1 MAVEGYK
8 FSIPKSSPYVLG
20 LDHIGYH
27 GNMGF
32 QFFNE
37 EIQNQTITHTKV
49 IGIAP
54 GCQNCQNLTFKVN
67 FDCQNPSEYH

>member
-32 QFFNE
+32 QVFNE
-37 EIQNQTITHTKV
+37 KIQNQTITHTKV
-49 IGIAP
+49 IGIIAP
-54 GCQNCQNLTFKVN
+54 GCQKMPKSDFQSQF
-67 FDCQNPSEYH
+67 SMS